1 MRLVLLLGGIIVV
14 VERHLGVGIIRL
26 FLQGIGKIL
35 ECLLLPVV
43 LHQPVAEH
51 RLIHHVQGM
60 LLRERLQFVVS
71 RLRVVHHLVDAHLGQ
86 GKLLALA
93 FLRLQPAHGVE
104 HHAVVFLLL
113 VELRQDAEG
122 IGVAVVLGVECLVG
136 TDGLVVLS
144 HTYIILGKALSIGQ
158 VVGIQ
163 GDGLVHALQRQ
174 GILLQLRIIERLV
187 EIYLSRTRV
196 YLPGMLEE
204 IEGSSQVAR
213 RMLSRRLGKEV
224 FKSLAVVG

>member
-1 MRLVLLLGGIIVV
+1 
-14 VERHLGVGIIRL
+14 
-26 FLQGIGKIL
+26 
-35 ECLLLPVV
+35 
-43 LHQPVAEH
+43 
-51 RLIHHVQGM
+51 M
-60 LLRERLQFVVS
+60 LLRQRLQFVVS

-93 FLRLQPAHGVE
+93 FLRLQSAHGVE

-122 IGVAVVLGVECLVG
+122 IGVAVVLGIECLVR
-136 TDGLVVLS
+136 TDGFVVLS

-174 GILLQLRIIERLV
+174 GILLQLGIIERLV

-213 RMLSRRLGKEV
+213 RMLSCRLGKEV